1 MISHSPEQTSVF
13 AERFAR
19 RLKKGD
25 IVCLFGELGSG
36 KTTFVQGLAKGLKVK
51 PSTVHSPTF
60 TLMNVYEGRLT
71 MYHFDLYRIEGKEL
85 PAIGYEEFFYGGGV
99 AVIEWAERLGSQMP
113 KKYIKVELEHKGE
126 TQRLMR
132 ISNVGKKERE

>member
-85 PAIGYEEFFYGGGV
+85 PAIALQVLDLKGGEDTPGNC
-99 AVIEWAERLGSQMP
+99 E
-113 KKYIKVELEHKGE
+113 KKSHRIAYNASGLLKV
-126 TQRLMR
+126 T
-132 ISNVGKKERE
+132 